1 MSALTKLDLLL
12 NVLDEK
18 SRKMTMFLLN
28 ESHAE
33 LRDLSNLLCASS
45 DMEVLLI
52 IREIIN
58 PTAKEIIGKP
68 ILSFQ
73 QSKIDRLTGQK
84 IMFSWWVDED
94 FASKVR
100 AEELIDVIEE
110 ENLVRVIAALPST
123 EKFVQL
129 RLTESCLIISGK
141 EYYKEVHLPCSVI
154 GKIEKNLHNSVLEV
168 KLSTKEES
176 HANRN

>member
-110 ENLVRVIAALPST
+110 ENL
-123 EKFVQL
+123 
-129 RLTESCLIISGK
+129 
-141 EYYKEVHLPCSVI
+141 
-154 GKIEKNLHNSVLEV
+154 
-168 KLSTKEES
+168 
-176 HANRN
+176 